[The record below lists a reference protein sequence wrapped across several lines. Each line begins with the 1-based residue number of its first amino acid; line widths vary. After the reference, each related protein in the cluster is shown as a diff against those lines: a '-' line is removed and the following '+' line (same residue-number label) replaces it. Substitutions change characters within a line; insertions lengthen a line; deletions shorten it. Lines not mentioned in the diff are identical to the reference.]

1 MNASSLKIHWKIW
14 CHSWRPPWGMPIP
27 CKSKQCSFPS
37 MTTNLKVP
45 KASKWRCR
53 CQNVARH
60 QPTTTP
66 PGTKN
71 VTEPVIE
78 TVAWV
83 MIMKRQGAAS
93 WIMANK
99 CHWTKHQN
107 IPYWNGPWKSR
118 RRPAMIWRQST
129 MKQTRA
135 SLTKRKSWRVYG
147 IMIEI
152 EEGENKVAGFIVE
165 MKKCRERLN

>member
-1 MNASSLKIHWKIW
+1 MNASSLKNHWKIW
-14 CHSWRPPWGMPIP
+14 CHSWRPPWGGMPIP

-66 PGTKN
+66 PGAKN
-71 VTEPVIE
+71 VTGPVIE

-93 WIMANK
+93 WIMAIALSAP
-99 CHWTKHQN
+99 TSA
-107 IPYWNGPWKSR
+107 IG
-118 RRPAMIWRQST
+118 QST
-129 MKQTRA
+129 KTFHTGMVHGRA
-135 SLTKRKSWRVYG
+135 GEDPRWF
-147 IMIEI
+147 
-152 EEGENKVAGFIVE
+152 EGKVRWSKPGQAWQRENHGGYTV
-165 MKKCRERLN
+165 